1 MKRLLMITLSATL
14 LAGCFDDLT
23 DIKAYMKKVEV
34 DTPAG
39 IAPIPEVKEFAHV
52 KYAGSTMRSPFA
64 KPKAEAIQD
73 KMAQMQDCLQPQRQR
88 QKEPLEKYALTN
100 LRMKGTMGYDKD
112 PWALVEAASDGSLH
126 RVSIGN
132 FMGLFH
138 GRITA
143 VLDDQVQ
150 LLELV
155 PDGTG
160 CWKERET
167 MVNMSE
173 SEDAQGD
180 S

>member
-14 LAGCFDDLT
+14 LGGCFDDLT

-34 DTPAG
+34 DTPPG

-52 KYAGSTMRSPFA
+52 KYAGATMRSPFA

-73 KMAQMQDCLQPQRQR
+73 KLAQMQDCLQPDRQR

-173 SEDAQGD
+173 SENAQGD